1 MWGRGKTQN
10 EKRYR
15 KGTLGAKF
23 FSSLALSDSP
33 SGSTSG
39 DSSMIYR
46 IVTQLRHG
54 LDGSAQ
60 GKKNHLPMKNFISFN
75 SLFYSRIERHHRRQV
90 CFSRRLFLNRPRQ
103 VAQIQNCYFCDKDSL
118 NTTNRSSFWAKSVA
132 RVKISVKINRC
143 LCAARSSWSKFR
155 APHSQS
161 SVQR

>member
-1 MWGRGKTQN
+1 MCEDEGRLRT
-10 EKRYR
+10 R
-15 KGTLGAKF
+15 KDTERGPWERS
-23 FSSLALSDSP
+23 FSHPWLLVILPAVRLP
-33 SGSTSG
+33 A
-39 DSSMIYR
+39 SSMIYR

-143 LCAARSSWSKFR
+143 L
-155 APHSQS
+155 
-161 SVQR
+161 

>member
-1 MWGRGKTQN
+1 
-10 EKRYR
+10 
-15 KGTLGAKF
+15 
-23 FSSLALSDSP
+23 
-33 SGSTSG
+33 
-39 DSSMIYR
+39 MIYR

-75 SLFYSRIERHHRRQV
+75 SLFYSRIERQHRRQV

-132 RVKISVKINRC
+132 GVKISVKINRC
-143 LCAARSSWSKFR
+143 LCAARNSGSNFR

-161 SVQR
+161 SVRCAKTFSFVILFTRATDISGKQGLLVIESLHRAQNKVRL